1 MAWHD
6 MFQLHGVACYYC
18 MAWFNCMAWHA
29 MTAWHGMLLL
39 HGMYMMVSSGTGVL
53 EPVAY
58 QDQQHRAR
66 VGGEAARPAG

>member
-1 MAWHD
+1 
-6 MFQLHGVACYYC
+6 MFQLHG
-18 MAWFNCMAWHA
+18 
-29 MTAWHGMLLL
+29 MLV
-39 HGMYMMVSSGTGVL
+39 MVNGGAGVL